1 MTDPTILLIEDET
14 ICADFIRH
22 ILSTEGFQ
30 TIPVNSGTKA
40 LEILANR
47 TDQIDAILLDRGLP
61 DIDGFNLLT
70 QIKHN
75 PAFRNIPVILE
86 TASTDDA
93 SIEQG
98 LAAGAYYYL
107 TKPLNANLLRCI
119 VKTAV
124 EQYRDTKALLASI
137 NLTGQTLY
145 QHLEQ
150 AVFRF
155 RTLEEARSLAQLLSL
170 ACPAPERVVIGLQ
183 ELLINAVE
191 HGNLGISYAEK
202 TQLMLQGQW
211 LEEVDRRLSLPDLGS
226 RRVEV
231 GFQRKAEAICYTI
244 RDEGAGFD
252 WQNYLR
258 LDPTRAFDPN
268 GKGIALAN
276 MMSFD
281 SLAYLGRGNTV
292 EASIFALRN

>member
-1 MTDPTILLIEDET
+1 MTDSTILLIEDET
-14 ICADFIRH
+14 ICADFIRQ
-22 ILSTEGFQ
+22 ILSAEGFQ

-124 EQYRDTKALLASI
+124 EHYRGTKALLTSM
-137 NLTGQTLY
+137 NLSGPAFY
-145 QHLEQ
+145 RHLDR

-155 RTLEEARSLAQLLSL
+155 RTLEEARNLARILSL

-191 HGNLGISYAEK
+191 HGNLEISYAEK

-211 LEEVDRRLSLPDLGS
+211 LEEIDRRLSLPAFEN

-231 GFQRKAEAICYTI
+231 VFQRQPDAIRYTI

-281 SLAYLGRGNTV
+281 ALAYLERGNAV